1 MGTVQRPL
9 RSASVV
15 VAMRSEKYNDTPV
28 THVLSDFVMAFAKAF
43 NAADARGPTA
53 VSPRSGRVYQPGIGP
68 HPEDRAVDLIVA
80 ELAVMRS
87 DWLIALRQCY
97 PGSRQ
102 TCDLLWGDPPEWAIE
117 IKMFR
122 PNGDNGKPDDT
133 AIKDILSPFASDR
146 SAVSDCRK
154 IAESDIAPHRSIL
167 IYGFDDARKPL
178 RDMIAAFETLAQ
190 TRVWLGPRHEAP
202 IGPLVHPVH
211 QGGAVFAWEVRPLAE
226 ERVTARCMVEP
237 YPARSGQRPPDEEA

>member
-1 MGTVQRPL
+1 ML
-9 RSASVV
+9 ESLSEF
-15 VAMRSEKYNDTPV
+15 VAQ
-28 THVLSDFVMAFAKAF
+28 FAEAL
-43 NAADARGPTA
+43 NAADSQRPMA

-80 ELAVMRS
+80 ELKVLRP
-87 DWLIALRQCY
+87 DWRIALRQCY

-133 AIKDILSPFASDR
+133 AIKDILSPFAADR

-154 IAESDIAPHRSIL
+154 IAESDIAPHRAIL
-167 IYGFDDARKPL
+167 IYGFDDKRKPL
-178 RDMIAAFETLAQ
+178 LEMIAAFETLAR
-190 TRVWLGPRHEAP
+190 TRVSLGQRRQAP

-211 QGGAVFAWEVRPLAE
+211 QTGAVFAWEGYSAAVVMLLQNR
-226 ERVTARCMVEP
+226 
-237 YPARSGQRPPDEEA
+237 

>member
-1 MGTVQRPL
+1 MSHSL
-9 RSASVV
+9 AEF
-15 VAMRSEKYNDTPV
+15 VATFAQA
-28 THVLSDFVMAFAKAF
+28 LS
-43 NAADARGPTA
+43 AADGRRPSA

-80 ELAVMRS
+80 ELALMRP
-87 DWLIALRQCY
+87 DWRLALRQCY

-102 TCDLLWGDPPEWAIE
+102 TCDLLWGEPSQWAIE

-146 SAVSDCRK
+146 SALSDCRK
-154 IAESDIAPHRSIL
+154 LVESEIAPHQAVL
-167 IYGFDDARKPL
+167 IYGFDDRRKPL
-178 RDMIAAFETLAQ
+178 HDMITAFETLAK
-190 TRVWLGPRHEAP
+190 TRVIIGERHQAP

-211 QGGAVFAWEVRPLAE
+211 QTGAVFAWEVRS
-226 ERVTARCMVEP
+226 C
-237 YPARSGQRPPDEEA
+237 